1 MKKKRERE
9 REGGRKGGRETGRDR
24 ERERDPLSFPLALM
38 MLKML
43 LHSSQDWHIV
53 QAKSSRMAVVVSRR
67 KNLANALSCPCS
79 LTHWGLG
86 SGGMVGLASRSSTK
100 LERVAFATPAAA
112 ALFRACMLNFFD
124 EAGTY
129 FSLGEMFRALMDFA
143 VALKLSV
150 KATSATSR
158 VFSLILR
165 S

>member
-1 MKKKRERE
+1 
-9 REGGRKGGRETGRDR
+9 
-24 ERERDPLSFPLALM
+24 M

-53 QAKSSRMAVVVSRR
+53 QVRSSRMAVVVSRW

-86 SGGMVGLASRSSTK
+86 SGGMLGLASRSSTK

-129 FSLGEMFRALMDFA
+129 LSLGEMFRALMDFA